1 VGKSELWFIGDWCK
15 WLGSNKRSSEAEYRR
30 RRDEEERQCRAMVI
44 AELGA
49 GAKNPEAT
57 MHAMADEDPEVPP
70 GCEAAGGLR

>member
-1 VGKSELWFIGDWCK
+1 
-15 WLGSNKRSSEAEYRR
+15 
-30 RRDEEERQCRAMVI
+30 MVI

-70 GCEAAGGLR
+70 GREAAGGLR